1 MVVARR
7 SVGFASEVAS
17 AERSAAVM
25 RLGMSSTPVSQSLA
39 RISGVTS
46 MTAQEAAERFTF
58 VDPETVIGRVR
69 AEDERT
75 LAAFAIALRARRGEW
90 AQWPLPA
97 SGAHVR
103 NMATR
108 IRKHADAAP
117 KMFRHGFDAAVRDGV
132 MYVRFVGEGF

>member
-1 MVVARR
+1 
-7 SVGFASEVAS
+7 
-17 AERSAAVM
+17 
-25 RLGMSSTPVSQSLA
+25 
-39 RISGVTS
+39 
-46 MTAQEAAERFTF
+46 MTAEEAAERFTF
-58 VDPETVIGRVR
+58 VDSEAVIGRVR